1 MFLARVIKNV
11 ISSPR
16 YNISSQKVICFLK
29 FLRVIEEI
37 IRIEYSLNIRTE
49 KFFLAKMGR
58 NKTERR
64 SESKPD
70 AMNDLIRYNYQPI

>member
-70 AMNDLIRYNYQPI
+70 VSRYERSNTL